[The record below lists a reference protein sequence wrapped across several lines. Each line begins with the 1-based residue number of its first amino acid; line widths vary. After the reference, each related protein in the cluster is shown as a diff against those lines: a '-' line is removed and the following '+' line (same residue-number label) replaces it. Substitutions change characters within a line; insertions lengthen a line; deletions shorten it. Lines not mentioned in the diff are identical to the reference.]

1 MTVVNETEAQAQ
13 QMRWL
18 EWQAV
23 GARANLRSAAQA
35 KIVAGVAL
43 SLAVACLLMQFF
55 ASPRVV

>member
-1 MTVVNETEAQAQ
+1 MTVANETEEQAQ
-13 QMRWL
+13 QTRWL
-18 EWQAV
+18 EWQAA

-43 SLAVACLLMQFF
+43 SLAAAFLLMQFF

>member
-1 MTVVNETEAQAQ
+1 
-13 QMRWL
+13 
-18 EWQAV
+18 V

-43 SLAVACLLMQFF
+43 SLAVAFLLMQFF